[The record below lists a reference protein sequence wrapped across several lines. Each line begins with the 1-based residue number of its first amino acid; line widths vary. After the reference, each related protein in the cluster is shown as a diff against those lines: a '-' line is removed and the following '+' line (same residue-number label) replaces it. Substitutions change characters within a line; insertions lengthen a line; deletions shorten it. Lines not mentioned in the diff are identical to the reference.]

1 MGLMS
6 MGRKYGND
14 RLESAC
20 NRAIITNCVS
30 YKSIKSILM
39 PRWRWLKIFSFV
51 GSFNF
56 CFSFYGGDFT
66 EKYLRPLP

>member
-30 YKSIKSILM
+30 YKSIKSILKSGLD
-39 PRWRWLKIFSFV
+39 RQ
-51 GSFNF
+51 
-56 CFSFYGGDFT
+56 
-66 EKYLRPLP
+66 PLPEMQEPQQTPDHGNIRGPQYFH